1 MNERVRPSILNAGYR
16 STNFWVLS
24 SGRARLLV
32 DLGWPGQLGALLAAL
47 RRLDVPIEEITHGFA
62 THYHIDHAGCAEE
75 LKAHGMTLVVTPE
88 QVDAMPAM
96 ARWTKPADRYVPI
109 TMRQTRLVPIAES
122 RAFLATLGFDGAFVH
137 TPGHSADSVSLVLD
151 SGEAF
156 TGDLTLP
163 SLATEADAPTVEASW
178 AALAAHGVTTVYG
191 GHAPPTPL
199 ARVIATHA
207 HG

>member
-1 MNERVRPSILNAGYR
+1 MRLSILNAGYR
-16 STNFWVLS
+16 STNVWVLS

-47 RRLDVPIEEITHGFA
+47 RRLDVPVAEITHGFA

-88 QVDAMPAM
+88 QVESVPAM

-109 TMRQTRLVPIAES
+109 TMRQTRVVPIAES
-122 RAFLATLGFDGAFVH
+122 RAFLDTLGLAGEFVH
-137 TPGHSADSVSLVLD
+137 TPGHSDDSVSLVLD

-163 SLATEADAPTVEASW
+163 SMATETDAPIVQASW
-178 AALAAHGVTTVYG
+178 AALAVRGVTTVYG
-191 GHAPPTPL
+191 GHAAPVPL
-199 ARVIATHA
+199 SRIYAPGASTV
-207 HG
+207 

>member
-1 MNERVRPSILNAGYR
+1 MQLSILNAGYR
-16 STNFWVLS
+16 STKYWVLS
-24 SGRARLLV
+24 RGRARLLV

-47 RRLDVPIEEITHGFA
+47 RRLDVPIAEITHGLA

-88 QVDAMPAM
+88 QVNAMPAM

-109 TMRQTRLVPIAES
+109 TMRQTRVVAIAES
-122 RAFLATLGFDGAFVH
+122 RAFLETLNLDGEFVH

-163 SLATEADAPTVEASW
+163 SMATEADATIVQASW
-178 AALAAHGVTTVYG
+178 AALAARGVTTVYG
-191 GHAPPTPL
+191 GHAAPAPL
-199 ARVIATHA
+199 AHLIAPHQ

>member
-1 MNERVRPSILNAGYR
+1 VRLSILNAGYR
-16 STNFWVLS
+16 STNVWVLS

-47 RRLDVPIEEITHGFA
+47 RRLDVPVAEITHGFA

-88 QVDAMPAM
+88 QVEAIPAM

-109 TMRQTRLVPIAES
+109 TMRQTRVVTIAES
-122 RAFLATLGFDGAFVH
+122 RGFLDTLGLAGEFVH
-137 TPGHSADSVSLVLD
+137 TPGHSHDSVSLVLD

-163 SLATEADAPTVEASW
+163 SMATETDAPIVQASW
-178 AALAAHGVTTVYG
+178 AALAARGVTTVYG
-191 GHAPPTPL
+191 GHAAPAPL
-199 ARVIATHA
+199 ARVITPHM

>member
-1 MNERVRPSILNAGYR
+1 MNDRVRLSILNAGYR
-16 STNFWVLS
+16 STNYWVVS
-24 SGRARLLV
+24 RGRARLLV

-47 RRLDVPIEEITHGFA
+47 RRLDVPMAEITHGLA

-96 ARWTKPADRYVPI
+96 ARWTRPADRHVPI
-109 TMRQTRLVPIAES
+109 TMRQTRVVPIGES
-122 RAFLATLGFDGAFVH
+122 RAFLKTLEFEGELVH

-163 SLATEADAPTVEASW
+163 SMATDADAPIVRASW
-178 AALAAHGVTTVYG
+178 AALAARGVTTVYG
-191 GHAPPTPL
+191 GHAAPTPL
-199 ARVIATHA
+199 ARLIAPHQR
-207 HG
+207 G

>member
-1 MNERVRPSILNAGYR
+1 MRLSILNAGYR

-24 SGRARLLV
+24 SGRSRLLV

-47 RRLDVPIEEITHGFA
+47 RRLDVPVGEIAHGIA

-88 QVDAMPAM
+88 QVDAIPAM
-96 ARWTKPADRYVPI
+96 VRWTKPADRYVPI
-109 TMRQTRLVPIAES
+109 TMRHTRVVPIATS
-122 RAFLATLGFDGAFVH
+122 RGFLDGLGIAGEFLH
-137 TPGHSADSVSLVLD
+137 TPGHSADSISIVLD

-163 SLATEADAPTVEASW
+163 SMAPEADRPTVTASW
-178 AALAAHGVTTVYG
+178 RALAEHGVTTVYG
-191 GHAPPTPL
+191 GHGSPTPL
-199 ARVIATHA
+199 ARIYTPDASPA
-207 HG
+207 